1 MPEGLEAEIWT
12 RSAQPLAGRVIE
24 RLWCDTRVAPPDF
37 VESLTGA
44 TIDAVRR
51 RGKVVV
57 VDTDGPSFGLH
68 FGMTG
73 RLVIDGRAPIARLEY
88 ASGRDRAEWDRLRLW
103 TADATSPRSPA
114 SGDHP
119 APALRM
125 NDPRRLGRL
134 TIDPDLSHLGAD
146 LLTLTA
152 SDLASGVG
160 RRRSSIKTA
169 LLDQSVVAGLGNLCA
184 DEVLFHAGV
193 APHRPVDSLTA
204 DEIASISAACRRRL
218 PVMLDAG
225 GSTHGDLSP
234 ELRAAAG
241 GCPLDGEP
249 LTRTP
254 INGRTAVWCRAHQ
267 R

>member
-12 RSAQPLAGRVIE
+12 RSAQPLTGRVIE

-51 RGKVVV
+51 RGKVVI

-73 RLVIDGRAPIARLEY
+73 RLVIDGHAPIVRLEY

-103 TADATSPRSPA
+103 TVGATSARSLER
-114 SGDHP
+114 GDHT
-119 APALRM
+119 ALRM

-152 SDLASGVG
+152 AELASGLG
-160 RRRSSIKTA
+160 RRRSSIKPA

-193 APHRPVDSLTA
+193 APHRPVDLLTT

-241 GCPLDGEP
+241 ACPLDGEP
-249 LTRTP
+249 LTRTA